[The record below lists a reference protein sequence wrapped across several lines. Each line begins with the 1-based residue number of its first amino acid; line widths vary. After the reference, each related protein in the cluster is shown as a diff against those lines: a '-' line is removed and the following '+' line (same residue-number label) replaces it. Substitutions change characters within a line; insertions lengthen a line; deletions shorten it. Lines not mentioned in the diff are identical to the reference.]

1 MKDVRLYSTENEK
14 IARELLGTDSNFTS
28 VNMKE
33 NSLDSLIKK
42 EKASKFNSEVEKY
55 NEKLEQNNKDF
66 KESQD
71 KVEYDISKAEIKPMF
86 SRILVQPFK
95 VNPFQKIKVENGLI
109 IDTGGYT
116 PHTQL
121 NEQTGRY
128 EEQKQ
133 FIITGCV
140 VEVGPEVKYLKE
152 GDVIFYRIDTAVPVP
167 FFKQG
172 FVSLAESQIIAVV
185 NEGLQDRFNNIK

>member
-116 PHTQL
+116 PHTQF

-133 FIITGCV
+133 FIVTGCV

-152 GDVIFYRIDTAVPVP
+152 GDVIFYRVDTAVPVP

>member
-14 IARELLGTDSNFTS
+14 IAKELLGTDSNFTS

-42 EKASKFNSEVEKY
+42 EKARKFNSEVEKY

-95 VNPFQKIKVENGLI
+95 VNPFQKMKVENGLI

-116 PHTQL
+116 PHSQL

-133 FIITGCV
+133 FIVTGCV

-152 GDVIFYRIDTAVPVP
+152 GDVIFYRVDTAVPVP

>member
-14 IARELLGTDSNFTS
+14 IAKELLGTDSNFTS

-42 EKASKFNSEVEKY
+42 EKARKFNSEVEKY

-66 KESQD
+66 EESQN

-133 FIITGCV
+133 FIVTGCV
-140 VEVGPEVKYLKE
+140 IEVGPEVKYLKE
-152 GDVIFYRIDTAVPVP
+152 GDVIFYRVDTAVPVP

-172 FVSLAESQIIAVV
+172 FISLAENQIIAVV

>member
-66 KESQD
+66 KES
-71 KVEYDISKAEIKPMF
+71 
-86 SRILVQPFK
+86 
-95 VNPFQKIKVENGLI
+95 
-109 IDTGGYT
+109 
-116 PHTQL
+116 
-121 NEQTGRY
+121 
-128 EEQKQ
+128 
-133 FIITGCV
+133 
-140 VEVGPEVKYLKE
+140 
-152 GDVIFYRIDTAVPVP
+152 
-167 FFKQG
+167 
-172 FVSLAESQIIAVV
+172 
-185 NEGLQDRFNNIK
+185 